1 MATGKGRKFGW
12 VAIALVGIF
21 GLLYLFRKPL
31 LRGAGEA
38 LVVSDP
44 LVKADA
50 IAVLSGNGA
59 VRGARAAELYHQGW
73 APKILVSKEGF
84 PYREMEWKRYGV
96 VVPQT
101 DTATVAV
108 LRYLGVPDS
117 AMSVVDGYN
126 ESTAQE
132 AGRYLQHAQTHGM
145 KRLIL
150 VTSNFHTRRSRLTLR
165 RVFRG
170 SNIDVRVEAAAAE
183 RAFNP
188 VDWWTRRLD
197 SKVLFLEYQKLIYYF
212 LRYW

>member
-1 MATGKGRKFGW
+1 MATGTRRIFRKVGF
-12 VAIALVGIF
+12 ALVGIF
-21 GLLYLFRKPL
+21 CLLLLFHKPI
-31 LRGAGEA
+31 LRGAGEL

-59 VRGARAAELYHQGW
+59 VRGARAAELFHQGW
-73 APKILVSKEGF
+73 APKILVTKEGF
-84 PYREMEWKRYGV
+84 PHREMEWKRYGV
-96 VVPQT
+96 VVLET
-101 DTATVAV
+101 DTATVGV

-117 AMSVVDGYN
+117 DMSVVDGYN
-126 ESTAQE
+126 ESTIQE
-132 AGRYLQHAQTHGM
+132 AGRYLHYAQTHGM

-150 VTSNFHTRRSRLTLR
+150 VTSNFHTRRSRLTFS

-170 SNIDVRVEAAAAE
+170 SNIDIRMEAAATE
-183 RAFNP
+183 WEFNP

-197 SKVLFLEYQKLIYYF
+197 SKIFFLEFQKLIYYC